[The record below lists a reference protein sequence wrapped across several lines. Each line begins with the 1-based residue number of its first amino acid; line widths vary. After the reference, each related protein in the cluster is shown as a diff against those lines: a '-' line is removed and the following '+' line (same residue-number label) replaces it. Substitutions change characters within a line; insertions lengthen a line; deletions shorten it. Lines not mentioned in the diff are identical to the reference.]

1 MQNHRAA
8 TRYAKS
14 LIGLAE
20 ETSVLDQV
28 KDDMQL
34 FIKVFN
40 ENSLLAT
47 VLRNPV
53 IQHTKKRAILRA
65 LYEGKMNNLT
75 LTAFDLITKKNRES
89 ILDII
94 AKEFLIQYNEL
105 KGIQEATVITTVS
118 LDESQRKEFN
128 KVVKSLTGKQPELT
142 MEIDESL
149 IGGFVLDIGDS
160 QLDESVKSKLNKIH
174 RELTA

>member
-40 ENSLLAT
+40 ENHLLAT

-65 LYEGKMNNLT
+65 LYEGKMNSLT

-89 ILDII
+89 ILDVI
-94 AKEFLIQYNEL
+94 ATEFLVQYNEL
-105 KGIQEATVITTVS
+105 KGIQEATVITTIS
-118 LDESQRKEFN
+118 LDESQKKEFN

-142 MEIDESL
+142 MKIDESL